1 MVKAQRELAVK
12 MLSFVGVWGII
23 GAIFLPIYKA
33 DSALWISVLMFVVAI
48 VAMGA
53 AFKLVGIEYPEK
65 PHKKSAKS
73 DEDLNPVVMTG
84 AAVVV
89 ADEASTGSGSSDRS
103 SGSESGPS
111 SSFSSSSYDSGGSSS
126 SSD

>member
-12 MLSFVGVWGII
+12 MLSSVGVWGIV

-33 DSALWISVLMFVVAI
+33 DSALWISVLMAVVAI
-48 VAMGA
+48 VAMGV

-73 DEDLNPVVMTG
+73 GEGMSPVVMTG

-89 ADEASTGSGSSDRS
+89 ADGEPKGSTSGGISSDSGSGSS
-103 SGSESGPS
+103 
-111 SSFSSSSYDSGGSSS
+111 
-126 SSD
+126 SD